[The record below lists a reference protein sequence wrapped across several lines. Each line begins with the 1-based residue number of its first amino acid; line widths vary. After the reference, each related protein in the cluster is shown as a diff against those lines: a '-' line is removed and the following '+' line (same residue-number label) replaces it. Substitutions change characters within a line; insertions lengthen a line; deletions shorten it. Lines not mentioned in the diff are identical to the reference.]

1 MRGVELKRLD
11 CGEYQ
16 SDRRNTQPGLH
27 YPHTPPH
34 HVLPDDD
41 GEDSQQRS
49 PMLSVT
55 DAWESGGETTQGFLP
70 HLSRPRPKEGRTDY
84 SRHHHLPK
92 AEFCSCSQLVVNSK
106 TLLL

>member
-1 MRGVELKRLD
+1 MIEGILNQD
-11 CGEYQ
+11 
-16 SDRRNTQPGLH
+16 SII
-27 YPHTPPH
+27 HTILLH
-34 HVLPDDD
+34 HVLSDDD

-55 DAWESGGETTQGFLP
+55 DAWESGWETTQGFLP

-84 SRHHHLPK
+84 SRHHHRPR
-92 AEFCSCSQLVVNSK
+92 AECCTCSQLVVNSK